1 MFRSGKVSPGQG
13 AAVTPDVGATGSE
26 RQKPMAESG
35 RKIYC
40 ARLNDDERGFLR
52 EIVDGGKVLVAQ
64 RCKRAQFR
72 LRAD

>member
-1 MFRSGKVSPGQG
+1 
-13 AAVTPDVGATGSE
+13 
-26 RQKPMAESG
+26 MAESG